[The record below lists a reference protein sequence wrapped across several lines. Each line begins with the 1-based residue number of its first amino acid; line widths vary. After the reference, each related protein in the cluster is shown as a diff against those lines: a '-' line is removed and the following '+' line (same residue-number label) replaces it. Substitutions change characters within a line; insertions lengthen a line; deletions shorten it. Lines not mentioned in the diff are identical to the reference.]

1 MVHLSNGRWAGLIA
15 LFAAVAVSACGGD
28 AQKASEE
35 VVEVPAKEAVDS
47 QPIDT
52 VVVEGLVDTL
62 EAAADKPET
71 KRHADNI
78 TQFLL
83 VDASG
88 AEAVTRDPGEVARR
102 LRAIGFKVEEDYSD
116 QMDGSIKAFRK
127 GAAGGVTKVEYDYTS
142 QVMLQYRPEGYDN
155 VMNVK
160 FADAQ
165 ELAAFMES
173 LAKSGWRGK
182 GSVYT
187 HPAEALRPRW
197 VPKRFV
203 CGIISMP
210 KTDLD
215 SLWNKSGSEAGV
227 ARSRL
232 CLGSWWITCWG

>member
-1 MVHLSNGRWAGLIA
+1 MVHLINERWTGLIA
-15 LFAAVAVSACGGD
+15 LFVAVAVTACGGD
-28 AQKASEE
+28 AQKVSEE
-35 VVEVPAKEAVDS
+35 VVEVPAKEAVGN

-52 VVVEGLVDTL
+52 VVVKGLVDTL
-62 EAAADKPET
+62 EAAADKPAT

-88 AEAVTRDPGEVARR
+88 AEAVTRDPVEVARR

-142 QVMLQYRPEGYDN
+142 QVMLQFRPEGYDN
-155 VMNVK
+155 VMNIE

-187 HPAEALRPRW
+187 HPRGGVKAKVGAETVRVWHHFNAE
-197 VPKRFV
+197 
-203 CGIISMP
+203 
-210 KTDLD
+210 
-215 SLWNKSGSEAGV
+215 N
-227 ARSRL
+227 
-232 CLGSWWITCWG
+232 